1 MFVSHVLRQEKCTVI
16 KSFAI
21 EIISNNRRKKPQM
34 SYMTNIAIDVM
45 LTGELD
51 DW

>member
-1 MFVSHVLRQEKCTVI
+1 MI

-21 EIISNNRRKKPQM
+21 EIISIKNEKKNPK
-34 SYMTNIAIDVM
+34 SYKANIATDVM

>member
-1 MFVSHVLRQEKCTVI
+1 MI

-21 EIISNNRRKKPQM
+21 EIILINRRKKKAQM
-34 SYMTNIAIDVM
+34 SYMTNIATDVM

-51 DW
+51 DR